1 MSGHY
6 VVACL
11 AGEWVAFASDEIESV
26 VEIGAI
32 VPVPCAAP
40 HVAGLAA
47 LRSRVLTVIDCSA
60 SVMPGTATEQPRDA
74 LVVVHCGHAYALL
87 VDRVEDALEASG
99 EGGAPPA
106 GLSSSWARIVHGHVF
121 AGERLLLLADI
132 AALIEGPVVADFAFN
147 QPLTFRSHDAAV
159 AQGVSRT

>member
-99 EGGAPPA
+99 ENDAFTELGRWMAEKKFDAINNYLPPRFQRVLKGRLRPSAPRPLLID
-106 GLSSSWARIVHGHVF
+106 GQKFEDELC
-121 AGERLLLLADI
+121 RLF
-132 AALIEGPVVADFAFN
+132 E
-147 QPLTFRSHDAAV
+147 S
-159 AQGVSRT
+159 